1 MVGLRLLPS
10 EKAALKAAADEK
22 DLAVPDL
29 ISMCLVKQG
38 IKMMESNPHSSMPTD
53 NNDRPVD
60 HLEQLYRAALIA
72 EAEDLAHGLHHLS
85 IATGDPETDDDINRI
100 TQLAWCRMN
109 QAHTEFRTRPQQP
122 RVDESRASIDV
133 DRVGD
138 AAGGQRRQP
147 AVGAGVYRSTKSS
160 PADRPARLAPLH
172 GIVGA
177 IGSGCEGRCR
187 QVRRGFRS

>member
-1 MVGLRLLPS
+1 MMLLSRPHRLRSRAPGATHSGSETRKRTAMVGLRLLPS

-38 IKMMESNPHSSMPTD
+38 IKMMESNPHSSMPAD

-100 TQLAWCRMN
+100 TQLA
-109 QAHTEFRTRPQQP
+109 
-122 RVDESRASIDV
+122 
-133 DRVGD
+133 
-138 AAGGQRRQP
+138 
-147 AVGAGVYRSTKSS
+147 GV
-160 PADRPARLAPLH
+160 
-172 GIVGA
+172 
-177 IGSGCEGRCR
+177 E
-187 QVRRGFRS
+187 